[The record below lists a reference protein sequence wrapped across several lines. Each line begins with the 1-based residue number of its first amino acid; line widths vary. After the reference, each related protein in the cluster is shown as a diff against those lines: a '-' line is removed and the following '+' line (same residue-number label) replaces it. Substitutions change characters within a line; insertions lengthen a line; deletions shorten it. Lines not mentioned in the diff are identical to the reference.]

1 MSESDRY
8 GADLASGFS
17 MPHHDIVT
25 IGASAGGVEAL
36 VKLVAELPAKLPA
49 AVCVVVH
56 LPADSISALPQILN
70 RAGPMEAVAAED
82 CAPIRPGRIYVATP
96 DRHLLLKEGLI
107 SAINGP
113 KENRHRPAI
122 DPLFRTAARIYGPRV
137 IGVLLTGASD
147 DGVAGLRAIKARG
160 GLAVVQ
166 DPADATL
173 PDLPQSAIDYVD
185 GIDHIVPLSAVALLL
200 ERLVQEPAPI
210 SAAPANPG
218 LQKEARIAELDLD
231 TIEDDDKPGTPSA
244 FSCPDCGGVLWELER
259 DDLLRFRCRVGHAYT
274 GLALAE
280 EHDEAAERALW
291 AGFRA
296 LEEDSSFARRLSV
309 RARRAGHPAAA
320 ERFLARAEDA
330 ASNAAAIRHII
341 LRLDKIEATDLL
353 NKSQD
358 EPGEAPARPAL
369 RQ

>member
-1 MSESDRY
+1 
-8 GADLASGFS
+8 
-17 MPHHDIVT
+17 
-25 IGASAGGVEAL
+25 
-36 VKLVAELPAKLPA
+36 
-49 AVCVVVH
+49 
-56 LPADSISALPQILN
+56 
-70 RAGPMEAVAAED
+70 MEAVAAED
-82 CAPIRPGRIYVATP
+82 CARIQPGRIYVATP
-96 DRHLLLKEGLI
+96 DRHLLLKEGFI
-107 SAINGP
+107 SSINGP

-160 GLAVVQ
+160 GLAIVQ

-185 GIDHIVPLSAVALLL
+185 DIDHIVPLRAIGPLLV
-200 ERLVQEPAPI
+200 RLVQESAPV
-210 SAAPANPG
+210 SEAPANRA
-218 LQKEARIAELDLD
+218 LQKEARVAELDLA

-274 GLALAE
+274 GMALAE

-291 AGFRA
+291 AAFRA

-309 RARRAGHPAAA
+309 RARRAGHSTAA

-330 ASNAAAIRHII
+330 AKNAATIRQLI
-341 LRLDKIEATDLL
+341 LRLDKVEATELL

-358 EPGEAPARPAL
+358 EPSETPARPAL